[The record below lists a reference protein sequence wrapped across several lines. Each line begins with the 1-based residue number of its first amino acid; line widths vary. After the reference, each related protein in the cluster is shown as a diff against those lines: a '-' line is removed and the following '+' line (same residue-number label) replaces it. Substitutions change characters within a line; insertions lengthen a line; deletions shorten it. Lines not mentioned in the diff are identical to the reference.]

1 MKNEELYSAND
12 IKFMRRCLQLA
23 RCGEAGAAPNPM
35 VGAVVVCDGRIIG
48 EGFHRRCGSPHAEVN
63 AIGSVKDKRLLCR
76 STIYVSLEPCAHF
89 GKTPPCADLIIRSG
103 IPRVV
108 IGCTDPFA
116 KVNGLGIKK
125 LQDAGC
131 EVVVGVLEEECRNL
145 NRRFF
150 TFHQKHRPWIL
161 LKWAQ
166 SEDGFIGQ
174 THPLPLPCREGRS
187 KQLEVAGQNV
197 ITPLPTR
204 EGQGV
209 GPVITPLPTRE
220 GQGVGL
226 SSALTQTLV
235 HRLRARCQA
244 ILVGTN
250 TAILDNPSLTT
261 RLWPGPNPLR
271 LTIDRHNRLPDDL
284 HLMDGSTPTVVYQQE
299 SLQEILAD
307 LYSRGIQS
315 LMVEG
320 GAKLLQSFIDA
331 GLWDEA
337 RIETTPFCIG
347 KGTKA
352 PVIAGGTLK
361 SKHIYCGN
369 EIKTLENPLQ
379 KQST

>member
-1 MKNEELYSAND
+1 M
-12 IKFMRRCLQLA
+12 KFMRRCLQLA

-48 EGFHRRCGSPHAEVN
+48 EGFHRRCGGPHAEVN

-89 GKTPPCADLIIRSG
+89 GKTPPCADLITGSG

-108 IGCTDPFA
+108 IGCADPFA

-131 EVVVGVLEEECRNL
+131 EVVTGVLEEECRNL

-166 SEDGFIGQ
+166 SEDGYIGQ
-174 THPLPLPCREGRS
+174 THPQPLPCREGGS
-187 KQLEVAGQNV
+187 NQQTPEGQKL

-204 EGQGV
+204 EG
-209 GPVITPLPTRE
+209 L
-220 GQGVGL
+220 GVGL

-284 HLMDGSTPTVVYQQE
+284 HLMDGSTPTVIYTHE
-299 SLQEILAD
+299 SPQEILAD

-337 RIETTPFCIG
+337 RIETTHFCID

-361 SKHIYCGN
+361 SKHIYCRN
-369 EIKTLENPLQ
+369 EIKILENPLQ